1 MCFISQTQY
10 IQCVVRICHINHKKK
25 TLSSKK
31 YSLFISL
38 FWKVT
43 DLKPLQ
49 WCRISLTS
57 IPIPHQLKPKQLLLT
72 WLKQL
77 WSVWPWLSLISKA
90 VRWCWNYICDV
101 CIQWGRSGGGKV
113 MEAKLWLCSFLPRFF
128 PDSCCWIKPLSQQE
142 HGVLLTTTW
151 HWGRLDNKM
160 IGTRQKNFGV
170 VSALFCHHCQL
181 GVLFGVMFTLFG
193 FDPRWKLSQT
203 GWVYF
208 SLSRQGR
215 GGLTV
220 WLVKPSANH
229 SQSR

>member
-77 WSVWPWLSLISKA
+77 WSVWTWLSLISKA

-113 MEAKLWLCSFLPRFF
+113 MEAKLWLQFF
-128 PDSCCWIKPLSQQE
+128 AEI
-142 HGVLLTTTW
+142 
-151 HWGRLDNKM
+151 
-160 IGTRQKNFGV
+160 
-170 VSALFCHHCQL
+170 
-181 GVLFGVMFTLFG
+181 
-193 FDPRWKLSQT
+193 
-203 GWVYF
+203 
-208 SLSRQGR
+208 LSRQ
-215 GGLTV
+215 LLLDKATF
-220 WLVKPSANH
+220 SAGTRCAVDNH
-229 SQSR
+229 MALGQTW